1 MNKNIKDELYNV
13 FDNMISSNYNDVA
26 KKIKNNKGVILNME
40 KKRKSKFFV
49 TGGFGLAFAVIL
61 FFVGLIYFKNDNSVA
76 VIGIDVNPSLELS
89 IKSKNQVIGV
99 NTNNE
104 DGKKVLGDM
113 NLKGSNVDVAVNA
126 IFGSM
131 VKNGYINENDNSVLI
146 SMIKRVEVLGI

>member
-61 FFVGLIYFKNDNSVA
+61 DGALPRKTFSMGHSDDKRFYFECRK
-76 VIGIDVNPSLELS
+76 
-89 IKSKNQVIGV
+89 IK
-99 NTNNE
+99 
-104 DGKKVLGDM
+104 
-113 NLKGSNVDVAVNA
+113 
-126 IFGSM
+126 
-131 VKNGYINENDNSVLI
+131 
-146 SMIKRVEVLGI
+146 

>member
-61 FFVGLIYFKNDNSVA
+61 FFVGLIYFKNDNS
-76 VIGIDVNPSLELS
+76 IL
-89 IKSKNQVIGV
+89 
-99 NTNNE
+99 
-104 DGKKVLGDM
+104 
-113 NLKGSNVDVAVNA
+113 
-126 IFGSM
+126 
-131 VKNGYINENDNSVLI
+131 VKNLMGIFFFCKSDIINLSLRR
-146 SMIKRVEVLGI
+146 RVRYTLVEEM